1 MPKGPML
8 KRTRKGALRTPGA
21 LATGVAPYAKP
32 PEADGSPSGSDAV
45 VLQLEAD
52 ELVTESELE
61 EEEEDLALVYESDP
75 AAATDDNAHE
85 GDADDATEGTPEGDG
100 LHGPTDQGR
109 KKNLSV
115 ILSEENKRLVGEW
128 LETEAEFIYN
138 KGLTAYEDKAK
149 VWRAFE
155 EKGQSLVPP
164 MSGCELRTW
173 FTSLR
178 SRFGR
183 LTTEKSGQGMGR
195 RLTDREKWI
204 LNIFHFLKPHIV
216 RQRKPKVLG
225 LPMAACAAAAL
236 PAQALDLPAAPVSSP
251 APTPTPSPSPVDP
264 ASTKARKN
272 QVSELF
278 DVAAFTRAQA
288 LPGRYAD
295 QYCVKSK
302 PRTGLCTTNY
312 VSKFGALL
320 IDDEVF
326 VFSIDTVVAK
336 VKCHNI
342 TTEKLDNLKYVE
354 FWYYKETVSPVL
366 SLFNLMLIVVFA
378 VLSIIIVRN
387 LVIRKVQEILTELR
401 GNNN

>member
-1 MPKGPML
+1 ML

-21 LATGVAPYAKP
+21 LAAGVAPYAKP
-32 PEADGSPSGSDAV
+32 PEADGPPSGSDAV

-85 GDADDATEGTPEGDG
+85 GDADDDTEGTPEGDG
-100 LHGPTDQGR
+100 PTGQGR
-109 KKNLSV
+109 KKNPSV
-115 ILSEENKRLVGEW
+115 ILSEENERLVGEW

-138 KGLTAYEDKAK
+138 KGLTAYKDKAK

-164 MSGCELRTW
+164 VSGRELRTW

-183 LTTEKSGQGMGR
+183 LTAEKSGQGTGR

-225 LPMAACAAAAL
+225 LPMVC
-236 PAQALDLPAAPVSSP
+236 
-251 APTPTPSPSPVDP
+251 
-264 ASTKARKN
+264 
-272 QVSELF
+272 LF
-278 DVAAFTRAQA
+278 
-288 LPGRYAD
+288 
-295 QYCVKSK
+295 
-302 PRTGLCTTNY
+302 
-312 VSKFGALL
+312 
-320 IDDEVF
+320 
-326 VFSIDTVVAK
+326 
-336 VKCHNI
+336 
-342 TTEKLDNLKYVE
+342 
-354 FWYYKETVSPVL
+354 
-366 SLFNLMLIVVFA
+366 
-378 VLSIIIVRN
+378 
-387 LVIRKVQEILTELR
+387 
-401 GNNN
+401 